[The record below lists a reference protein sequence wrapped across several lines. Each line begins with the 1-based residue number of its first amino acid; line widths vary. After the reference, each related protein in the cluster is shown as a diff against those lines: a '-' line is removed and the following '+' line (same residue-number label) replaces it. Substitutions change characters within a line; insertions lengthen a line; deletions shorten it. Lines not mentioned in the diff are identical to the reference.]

1 MLETARLLLT
11 PLTLEE
17 DAAALFAIQSDP
29 VVMRYWN
36 HAPWTDLVQARDAIV
51 ADQAAQADGTLW
63 KLGIR
68 ERDSGALVG
77 TCMLFAVE
85 RDSRRGEI
93 GYNLAVSAQG
103 KGYMT
108 EALHGF
114 IRHLFTVRGLR
125 RLEAE
130 IDPRN
135 AASAKLLLR
144 LGFQQEGLLRERW
157 VVDGEISDSALYGL
171 LAEDFQRARPAA

>member
-1 MLETARLLLT
+1 MIQTSRLLLT
-11 PLTLEE
+11 PLSLEE

-29 VVMRYWN
+29 DVMRYWN
-36 HAPWTDLVQARDAIV
+36 HGPWTDLAQAQDAIA

-68 ERDSGALVG
+68 ERETGMLVG

-85 RDSRRGEI
+85 PGSRRGEI
-93 GYNLAVSAQG
+93 GYNLAASAQG

-108 EALHGF
+108 EALEGF
-114 IRHLFTVRGLR
+114 IAHLFTVRGLR

-135 AASAKLLLR
+135 VASAKLLQR
-144 LGFQQEGLLRERW
+144 LAFQQEGLLRERW
-157 VVDGEISDSALYGL
+157 VVEGEISDSALYGL
-171 LAEDFQRARPAA
+171 LAEDFQRARAVA